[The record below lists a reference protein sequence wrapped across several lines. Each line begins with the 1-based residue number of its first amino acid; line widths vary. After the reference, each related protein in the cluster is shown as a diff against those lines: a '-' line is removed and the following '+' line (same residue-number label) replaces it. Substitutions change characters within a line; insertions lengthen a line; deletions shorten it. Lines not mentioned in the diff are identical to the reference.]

1 MTSPADRP
9 GITRIESTAVQKILD
24 VRDVVLYPISIM
36 PDHVHG
42 IIKIVG
48 DVLVETPKLGVST
61 IPKKRKTLGLLS
73 NNQKEYPQSIL
84 HTKILVVF
92 P

>member
-1 MTSPADRP
+1 MVYSDIGTIIDHYWHAIPQHFSNV
-9 GITRIESTAVQKILD
+9 SLD
-24 VRDVVLYPISIM
+24 AFAIM

>member
-9 GITRIESTAVQKILD
+9 GIPRIESIAVHNFRALH
-24 VRDVVLYPISIM
+24 DVVLAPIAIM

-84 HTKILVVF
+84 NTKILVVF